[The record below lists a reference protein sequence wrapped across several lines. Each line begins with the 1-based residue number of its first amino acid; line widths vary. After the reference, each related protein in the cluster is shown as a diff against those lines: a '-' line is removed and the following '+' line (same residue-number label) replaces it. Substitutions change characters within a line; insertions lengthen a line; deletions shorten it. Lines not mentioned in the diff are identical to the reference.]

1 MIYSPELDILARV
14 RRCRGFD
21 WDEGNND
28 KNLIKHGV
36 TIAECGAAFETEP
49 QFLKHDLAH
58 SQQEERFCIGSTTRE
73 GRLLVVFFTLRSNLV
88 RIISARDMNSK
99 ERRNYGTP

>member
-1 MIYSPELDILARV
+1 MIYSPEADILARV
-14 RRCRGFD
+14 RRCRGFE
-21 WDEGNND
+21 WDEGNSE

-36 TIAECGAAFETEP
+36 TVAECEGVFEMDP
-49 QFLKHDLAH
+49 LFVKHDLAH
-58 SQQEERFCIGSTTRE
+58 SQQEERFCMGGTTRE
-73 GRLLVVFFTLRSNLV
+73 GRLLVVFFTLRDNLV